1 MEGERFPMSV
11 NRLNAYRQ
19 TSVKTA
25 SQGRLIVMLYD
36 EAIKQMDIAH
46 DELSKEK
53 QQLDLIHNSISKT
66 QDIITELMA
75 SLDFEKGGD
84 ISQNLYNLYM
94 FFNRELVQAN
104 ISKDVKPLKDV
115 RQFMSD
121 LREAWVAIEGTVV
134 NQNPNTNSGV
144 NIAG

>member
-1 MEGERFPMSV
+1 MSV

>member
-1 MEGERFPMSV
+1 MSV
-11 NRLNAYRQ
+11 NRLNAYRS

-25 SQGRLIVMLYD
+25 SQGKLIVMLYD
-36 EAIKQMDIAH
+36 EAIKQMAIAEV
-46 DELSKEK
+46 ELRKDK
-53 QQLDLIHNSISKT
+53 VKYDFVHNAISKT

-75 SLDFEKGGD
+75 SLDFDKGGE

-94 FFNRELVQAN
+94 FFNRQLVQAN
-104 ISKDVKPLKDV
+104 IDKNVTPITEV
-115 RQFMSD
+115 RKFMSD

-134 NQNPNTNSGV
+134 INDSQVSPGV

>member
-1 MEGERFPMSV
+1 MSV

-36 EAIKQMDIAH
+36 EAIKQMALAEE
-46 DELSKEK
+46 ELGREK
-53 QQLDLIHNSISKT
+53 VKFDTVHNAISKT
-66 QDIITELMA
+66 QDVITELMA
-75 SLDFEKGGD
+75 SLDFEKGGE
-84 ISQNLYNLYM
+84 ISKNLYNLYM
-94 FFNRELVQAN
+94 FFNRQLVQAN
-104 ISKDVKPLKDV
+104 IDKNVEPLIQV
-115 RQFMSD
+115 RKFMSD

-134 NQNPNTNSGV
+134 NQNPQAASGV

>member
-1 MEGERFPMSV
+1 MSV

-36 EAIKQMDIAH
+36 EAIKQMDIAQ
-46 DELSKEK
+46 DELSKDK
-53 QQLDLIHNSISKT
+53 LKFDIVHNAISKT

-94 FFNRELVQAN
+94 FFNRQLVQAN
-104 ISKDVKPLKDV
+104 IDKDVQPVIDV
-115 RQFMSD
+115 RKFMSD
-121 LREAWVAIEGTVV
+121 LREAWVAIEGTAV
-134 NQNPNTNSGV
+134 NQSSNGNSGV

>member
-1 MEGERFPMSV
+1 MSV
-11 NRLNAYRQ
+11 NRLNAYKQ

-25 SQGRLIVMLYD
+25 SQGRLVVMLYD
-36 EAIKQMDIAH
+36 EAIKQMDIAR
-46 DELSKEK
+46 DELSKDK
-53 QQLDLIHNSISKT
+53 KHFDKIHNAISKT

-75 SLDFEKGGD
+75 SLDFEKGGE
-84 ISQNLYNLYM
+84 ISRNLYNLYM
-94 FFNRELVQAN
+94 FFNRQLVQAN
-104 ISKDVKPLKDV
+104 ISKNIQPLIEV

-134 NQNPNTNSGV
+134 NQNPNINSGV

>member
-1 MEGERFPMSV
+1 VEGERFPMSV

-36 EAIKQMDIAH
+36 EAIKQMDIATGFLAN
-46 DELSKEK
+46 DKK
-53 QQLDLIHNSISKT
+53 QVDKIHNAISKT

-94 FFNRELVQAN
+94 FFNRQLVQAN
-104 ISKDVKPLKDV
+104 INKEIQPVQDV
-115 RQFMSD
+115 RKFMSE

-134 NQNPNTNSGV
+134 NQNANMNSGV

>member
-1 MEGERFPMSV
+1 MEGECFPMSV

-36 EAIKQMDIAH
+36 EAIKQMDIAE
-46 DELSKEK
+46 DELGKNK
-53 QQLDLIHNSISKT
+53 VQHDAVHNSISKT

-75 SLDFEKGGD
+75 SLDFEKGGE

-94 FFNRELVQAN
+94 FFNRQLVQAN
-104 ISKDVKPLKDV
+104 IDKELTPIIEV
-115 RQFMSD
+115 RKFMSD

-134 NQNPNTNSGV
+134 NQNSQASPGV

>member
-1 MEGERFPMSV
+1 MSV

-36 EAIKQMDIAH
+36 EAIKQMDIAEE
-46 DELSKEK
+46 ELGKNK
-53 QQLDLIHNSISKT
+53 VQFDAVHNSISKT

-75 SLDFEKGGD
+75 SLDFEKGGE

-94 FFNRELVQAN
+94 FFNRQLVQAN
-104 ISKDVKPLKDV
+104 IDKNLNPIIEV
-115 RQFMSD
+115 RKFMSD
-121 LREAWVAIEGTVV
+121 LREAWMAIEGTVV
-134 NQNPNTNSGV
+134 NQNSQASPGV

>member
-1 MEGERFPMSV
+1 MSV

-36 EAIKQMDIAH
+36 EALKQMDIAV
-46 DELSKEK
+46 EEFAKEK
-53 QQLDLIHNSISKT
+53 SGLDKIHNSIVKT

-75 SLDFEKGGD
+75 SLDFEKGGE
-84 ISQNLYNLYM
+84 ISKNLFNLYM
-94 FFNRELVQAN
+94 FFNRQLVQAN
-104 ISKDVKPLKDV
+104 VTKSSKPIMEV
-115 RQFMSD
+115 RQFMMD
-121 LREAWVAIEGTVV
+121 LRGAWAAIEGTAV
-134 NQNPNTNSGV
+134 NQNPGANSGV

>member
-1 MEGERFPMSV
+1 MSV

-36 EAIKQMDIAH
+36 EAIKQMVLAEE
-46 DELSKEK
+46 ELGSKK
-53 QQLDLIHNSISKT
+53 VKFDTVHNAISKT
-66 QDIITELMA
+66 QDVITELMA

-84 ISQNLYNLYM
+84 ISKNLYNLYM
-94 FFNRELVQAN
+94 FFNRQLVQAN
-104 ISKDVKPLKDV
+104 IDKNVEPIIEV
-115 RQFMSD
+115 RKFMSD

-134 NQNPNTNSGV
+134 NQNPQAASGV

>member
-1 MEGERFPMSV
+1 MSV

-19 TSVKTA
+19 TSVRTA

-36 EAIKQMDIAH
+36 EAIKQMDVAVGLLVS
-46 DELSKEK
+46 DQK
-53 QQLDLIHNSISKT
+53 QVDKIHNAISKA

-75 SLDFEKGGD
+75 SLDFDKGGD
-84 ISQNLYNLYM
+84 ISKNLYNLYM
-94 FFNRELVQAN
+94 FFNRQLVQAN
-104 ISKDVKPLKDV
+104 INKEVEPLKDV
-115 RQFMSD
+115 RKFMSD